1 MRKLLLNSTAI
12 ATVAALT
19 SATAFA
25 DLAVSAGTE
34 FTYQS
39 HETESTATTGTEYT
53 VDSEVAFKFSNKT
66 DSGLTLGY
74 VVEMES
80 DGAATVIDE
89 SSLSIEGGFGKF
101 VLGNNDNVSDDYA
114 ISALDLISEEGG
126 VLTTSAT
133 IGESAGIADDLDAT
147 KIAYHMPAMGGLT
160 AGVSLEDS
168 GVGTSDTDITAYGG
182 RYVTD
187 AAGLALTFA
196 MAGVHENIVATTTA
210 VDIERLNFGVEAVS
224 GNITVSAAK
233 GTYKAYD
240 EDRSTTDMAVSYKV
254 NDDVTVGAYTMSSS
268 DTDDAGEDHSK
279 NGMEIQ
285 YTVAPGLKAFVNH
298 DIFKYNIATTADT
311 TGGTT
316 KDSGSTTK
324 LTIQAAF

>member
-25 DLAVSAGTE
+25 DLSVSAYSE
-34 FTYQS
+34 FSYQS
-39 HETESTATTGTEYT
+39 HETESTATTGTEY
-53 VDSEVAFKFSNKT
+53 VMDSEVTFKFSNKT
-66 DSGLTLGY
+66 DSGLTIGY

-80 DGAATVIDE
+80 DGAATTIDE
-89 SSLSIEGGFGKF
+89 SSLSIAGGFGKF
-101 VLGNNDNVSDDYA
+101 VLGNNDNVSDNYA
-114 ISALDLISEEGG
+114 MTALDLISEEDG
-126 VLTTSAT
+126 VLTSSAS
-133 IGESAGIADDLDAT
+133 IGSSAEIANADDST
-147 KIAYHMPAMGGLT
+147 KVAYHMPAMGGLT

-168 GVGTSDTDITAYGG
+168 GVGTSDTDITAYGA

-196 MAGVHENIVATTTA
+196 AAGVHENIVATTTA
-210 VDIERLNFGVEAVS
+210 VDIERLNFGVKAVS
-224 GNITVSAAK
+224 GDITFSAAK

-240 EDRSTTDMAVSYKV
+240 EDRSTTDMAVTYKV
-254 NDDVTVGAYTMSSS
+254 NDDVSVGAYTMSSS

-298 DIFKYNIATTADT
+298 DIFKYNIATTADAA
-311 TGGTT
+311 GGST

>member
-25 DLAVSAGTE
+25 DLSVSAYSE
-34 FTYQS
+34 FSYQS
-39 HETESTATTGTEYT
+39 HETESTATTGTEY
-53 VDSEVAFKFSNKT
+53 VIDSEVTFKFSNKT
-66 DSGLTLGY
+66 DSGLTIGY

-80 DGAATVIDE
+80 DGAATTIDE
-89 SSLSIEGGFGKF
+89 SSLSIAGGFGKF
-101 VLGNNDNVSDDYA
+101 VLGNNDNVSDNYA
-114 ISALDLISEEGG
+114 MTALDLISEEDG
-126 VLTTSAT
+126 VLTTSAS
-133 IGESAGIADDLDAT
+133 IGSSAEIADAKDAT
-147 KIAYHMPAMGGLT
+147 KVAYHMPAMGGLT

-168 GVGTSDTDITAYGG
+168 GVGTSDTDITAYGA
-182 RYVTD
+182 RYATD

-196 MAGVHENIVATTTA
+196 AAGVHENIVATTTA
-210 VDIERLNFGVEAVS
+210 VDIERLNFGVKAVS
-224 GNITVSAAK
+224 GDITFSAAK

-240 EDRSTTDMAVSYKV
+240 EDRSTTDMAVTYKV
-254 NDDVTVGAYTMSSS
+254 NADISVGAYTMSSS

-279 NGMEIQ
+279 NGMEVQ

-311 TGGTT
+311 AGGTT

-324 LTIQAAF
+324 LTIQAKF